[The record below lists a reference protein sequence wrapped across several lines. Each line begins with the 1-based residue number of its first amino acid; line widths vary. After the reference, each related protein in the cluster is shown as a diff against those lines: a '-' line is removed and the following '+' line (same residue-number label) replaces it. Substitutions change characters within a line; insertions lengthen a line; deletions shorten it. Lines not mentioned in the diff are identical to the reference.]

1 MKNFKNFLVA
11 GRLNDQDKIHA
22 DESSVNNSA
31 GSSTDNKWV
40 FWSCFEI
47 SDLVQFKRV
56 SLIVLRVLSQSESVL
71 RANRKSVS
79 VWSNLIKTNLM
90 NFQENLHR
98 AVGARHLAGTVDFY
112 LFKLFIV
119 LMKFQIFFKKK
130 IENFHLSDKKFRSF
144 LDCMFR
150 PSISRRDSVI
160 SGFVLWLTII
170 LTHALGR
177 TLLLGYHGIL
187 RLDFGC

>member
-1 MKNFKNFLVA
+1 MRSVQKPFLPPLQQLTLKISNKNFKFFLVA

-56 SLIVLRVLSQSESVL
+56 SLIVLRVLSQSEIVL

-98 AVGARHLAGTVDFY
+98 AVGVRHLAGTVDFY
-112 LFKLFIV
+112 LFWLFIV
-119 LMKFQIFFKKK
+119 RMKFQLKNFFFQKISKIFIWAIK
-130 IENFHLSDKKFRSF
+130 SF
-144 LDCMFR
+144 DPFLIACLDLPYPAETQSFPGSYC
-150 PSISRRDSVI
+150 D
-160 SGFVLWLTII
+160 
-170 LTHALGR
+170 
-177 TLLLGYHGIL
+177 
-187 RLDFGC
+187 